1 MSVSFDY
8 SGKVVLVTG
17 GTQGIG
23 LGIARGF
30 ANAGAT
36 VHVTGTRESAAG
48 YDEDLSGFAY
58 HRVRMDQ
65 AGELDA
71 LEAALPSLDVLVN
84 NAGGMRHDEFTIEGF
99 RALVD
104 LNLNSV
110 ADVSFRFHD
119 KLARAKGA
127 IVNIASVSAMVTLKE
142 TPAYTASKSA
152 VMGLTRAL
160 ADKWAKD
167 GIRVNAVLPGFI
179 ATKLIANVAEDAERR
194 AKTERAIPAR
204 RLGEPED
211 VATAVMFMAS
221 EQAAYV
227 VGQGIVVDGGLVLR

>member
-8 SGKVVLVTG
+8 SGRVVVVTG

-23 LGIARGF
+23 LGIARAF
-30 ANAGAT
+30 HDAGAT
-36 VHVTGTRESAAG
+36 VHISGTREKAAD
-48 YDEDLSGFAY
+48 YEADLSGFVY

-65 AGELDA
+65 ED
-71 LEAALPSLDVLVN
+71 ERAALAQAVQGVDVLVN
-84 NAGGMRHDEFTIEGF
+84 NAGGMRHDEYTYEGF
-99 RALVD
+99 RALID

-110 ADVSFRFHD
+110 ADMCFRFHD
-119 KLARAKGA
+119 KLKASRGA
-127 IVNIASVSAMVTLKE
+127 IVNIASVSAMVTLKD

-160 ADKWAKD
+160 ADQWARD

-179 ATKLIANVAEDAERR
+179 ATQLIAGVAEDAERR

-204 RLGEPED
+204 RLGKPDD
-211 VATAVMFMAS
+211 VAKAVMFMAAPEAS
-221 EQAAYV
+221 YV
-227 VGQGIVVDGGLVLR
+227 VGQGLVVDGGLILR